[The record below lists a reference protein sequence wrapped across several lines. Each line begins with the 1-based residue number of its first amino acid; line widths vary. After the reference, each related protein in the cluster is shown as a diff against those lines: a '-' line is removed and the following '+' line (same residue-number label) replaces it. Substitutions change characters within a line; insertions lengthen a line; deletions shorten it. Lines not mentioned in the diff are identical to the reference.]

1 MAPSNSEEE
10 GGFREKPQTTAPR
23 DSSIT
28 PYTVAPAVSPE
39 EERIRNELQLIFLDL
54 LTAAQKLSY
63 ELATI
68 DMKDEYSRD
77 ELKDMFNAAK
87 DVVSNV
93 KRMHKF
99 LEKYGRRR

>member
-1 MAPSNSEEE
+1 
-10 GGFREKPQTTAPR
+10 
-23 DSSIT
+23 
-28 PYTVAPAVSPE
+28 
-39 EERIRNELQLIFLDL
+39 
-54 LTAAQKLSY
+54 
-63 ELATI
+63 
-68 DMKDEYSRD
+68 MKDEYSRD